1 MINQIIEVLPEVTMH
16 HSRCSNLYKI
26 LDNAAK
32 TCVKNSKLSSEDNT
46 AINIG
51 NFGSLIFPY
60 FKMGAI
66 DSLDLF
72 GLDELIIFSFY
83 WANRNRYKATADI
96 GANLGIHSI
105 MMSRCDFD
113 VVAYEPDPTHLK
125 ILKRNLDLNA
135 IKNTKVEEK
144 AVSDKPG
151 KLEFIRVLGNTTGN
165 HLAGAKP
172 SPYGDLETFEV
183 DVESI
188 EVIMSNSDFV
198 KIDAEGQE
206 KVILLATNSK
216 HWESTDAI
224 VEVGTSDNALP
235 IFNHFNSLGV
245 NLFSQKINWKKVIH
259 LDDMPVSYNE
269 GSLFISTKLTMPWS

>member
-1 MINQIIEVLPEVTMH
+1 LINQIIEVLPEVTMH

-224 VEVGTSDNALP
+224 VEVGTSDNALA

>member
-1 MINQIIEVLPEVTMH
+1 MH

-224 VEVGTSDNALP
+224 VEVGTSDNALA

>member
-1 MINQIIEVLPEVTMH
+1 MINQLIEALPEVSSH
-16 HSRCSNLYKI
+16 HSRTSNLYVI
-26 LDNAAK
+26 LDNTAK
-32 TCVKNSKLSSEDNT
+32 TCVKNSKLSSKENT
-46 AINIG
+46 EINFG

-60 FKMGAI
+60 FKMGEI

-83 WANRNRYKATADI
+83 WANRHRYKATADI

-105 MMSRCDFD
+105 MMSRCNFD

-125 ILKRNLDLNA
+125 ILKRNLDLNN

-144 AVSDKPG
+144 AVSDKSG
-151 KLEFIRVLGNTTGN
+151 KLEFIRVLGNTTSS
-165 HLAGAKP
+165 HLAGAK
-172 SPYGDLETFEV
+172 SNAYGELESYDV

-188 EVIMSNSDFV
+188 EVIMSNCDFL

-206 KVILLATNSK
+206 RVILLATNSK

-224 VEVGTSDNALP
+224 IEVGTSDNALA

-245 NLFSQKINWKKVIH
+245 NLFSQKRNWEKVTS
-259 LDDMPVSYNE
+259 LDDMPISYKE
-269 GSLFISTKLTMPWS
+269 GSLFISTKSTMPWR

>member
-1 MINQIIEVLPEVTMH
+1 LINQIIELLPEVTMH

-32 TCVKNSKLSSEDNT
+32 TCVKNSKLSSEENT

-151 KLEFIRVLGNTTGN
+151 KLEFIRVLGNTTGS
-165 HLAGAKP
+165 HLAGAK
-172 SPYGDLETFEV
+172 SNPYGDLETFEV

-206 KVILLATNSK
+206 NVILLATNSK

-224 VEVGTSDNALP
+224 VEVGSSDNALA

-245 NLFSQKINWKKVIH
+245 NLFSQKINWEKVTH

>member
-1 MINQIIEVLPEVTMH
+1 MH
-16 HSRCSNLYKI
+16 HSRSSNLYAI

-32 TCVKNSKLSSEDNT
+32 TCVKNSKLSSEENT
-46 AINIG
+46 AINLG
-51 NFGSLIFPY
+51 NFGNLIFPY

-83 WANRNRYKATADI
+83 WVNRNRYKTTTDI

-105 MMSRCDFD
+105 MMSRCNFD
-113 VVAYEPDPTHLK
+113 VIAYEPDPTHLK
-125 ILKRNLDLNA
+125 ILKRNLDLNV
-135 IKNTKVEEK
+135 IKNTKVQEK

-151 KLEFIRVLGNTTGN
+151 KLEFIRVLGNTTGS
-165 HLAGAKP
+165 HLAGAK
-172 SPYGDLETFEV
+172 SNPYGDLESFEV

-224 VEVGTSDNALP
+224 VEVGTSDNALA
-235 IFNHFNSLGV
+235 IFNHFNSLEV
-245 NLFSQKINWKKVIH
+245 SLFSQKINWEKVTN
-259 LDDMPVSYNE
+259 LDEMPVGYNE

>member
-1 MINQIIEVLPEVTMH
+1 LINQIIEVVPEVTMH

-224 VEVGTSDNALP
+224 VEVGTSDNALA

>member
-1 MINQIIEVLPEVTMH
+1 MH

-151 KLEFIRVLGNTTGN
+151 KLEFIRVLGNTTGS
-165 HLAGAKP
+165 HLAGAK
-172 SPYGDLETFEV
+172 SNPYGDLETFEV

-206 KVILLATNSK
+206 NVILLATNSK

-224 VEVGTSDNALP
+224 VEVGSSDNALA

>member
-1 MINQIIEVLPEVTMH
+1 LINQIIEVLPEVTMH

-32 TCVKNSKLSSEDNT
+32 TCVQNSKLSSEENT
-46 AINIG
+46 VINIG

-224 VEVGTSDNALP
+224 VEVGTSDNALA

>member
-224 VEVGTSDNALP
+224 VEVGTSDNALA